1 MNNDGY
7 FEKDGHILSLKLA
20 LQTDEFPEWKTKAE
34 IMQQDLKKVGIKLD
48 INILDSQ
55 TYYETL
61 TVRKDFDLIYY
72 RTYTNAL
79 MPYNFLNARFKQDGS
94 RPGVFAND
102 TTLTSMI
109 KQFPTMIN
117 MHDRQ
122 RAFNKLMRPL

>member
-1 MNNDGY
+1 M
-7 FEKDGHILSLKLA
+7 
-20 LQTDEFPEWKTKAE
+20 
-34 IMQQDLKKVGIKLD
+34 
-48 INILDSQ
+48 
-55 TYYETL
+55 
-61 TVRKDFDLIYY
+61 RKDFDLIYY

-122 RAFNKLMRPL
+122 RAFNKLSSYIDQQYLIVPISYPNETFRQVLKSDNSSSQDKQMHQ

>member
-1 MNNDGY
+1 M
-7 FEKDGHILSLKLA
+7 
-20 LQTDEFPEWKTKAE
+20 
-34 IMQQDLKKVGIKLD
+34 
-48 INILDSQ
+48 
-55 TYYETL
+55 
-61 TVRKDFDLIYY
+61 RKDFDLIYY

-122 RAFNKLMRPL
+122 RAFNKLSSYIAYLIVLFHI

>member
-1 MNNDGY
+1 M
-7 FEKDGHILSLKLA
+7 
-20 LQTDEFPEWKTKAE
+20 
-34 IMQQDLKKVGIKLD
+34 
-48 INILDSQ
+48 
-55 TYYETL
+55 
-61 TVRKDFDLIYY
+61 RKDFDLIYY

-122 RAFNKLMRPL
+122 RAFNKLSSYIDQQYLIVLFHILMRPL

>member
-1 MNNDGY
+1 
-7 FEKDGHILSLKLA
+7 
-20 LQTDEFPEWKTKAE
+20 
-34 IMQQDLKKVGIKLD
+34 
-48 INILDSQ
+48 
-55 TYYETL
+55 
-61 TVRKDFDLIYY
+61 
-72 RTYTNAL
+72 

-122 RAFNKLMRPL
+122 RAFNKLSSYIDQQYLIVPISYPNETL

>member
-1 MNNDGY
+1 MNFQNGRR
-7 FEKDGHILSLKLA
+7 KLKSCG
-20 LQTDEFPEWKTKAE
+20 KT
-34 IMQQDLKKVGIKLD
+34 LKSRIKLD

>member
-1 MNNDGY
+1 M
-7 FEKDGHILSLKLA
+7 
-20 LQTDEFPEWKTKAE
+20 
-34 IMQQDLKKVGIKLD
+34 
-48 INILDSQ
+48 
-55 TYYETL
+55 
-61 TVRKDFDLIYY
+61 RKDFDLIYY

-122 RAFNKLMRPL
+122 RAFNKLSSYIDQQYLIVPISYPNETFVTSLKSDNSSSQDKQMHQ